1 MIVHLKSTLKD
12 ETELYNVL
20 YNTNGIS
27 RKKLKQC
34 GDKLSQNY
42 GLNPYYVIDSL
53 KEFQSFMKTLSN
65 MFFKRIEIDSNGDNS
80 ITLSITTYNEKY

>member
-65 MFFKRIEIDSNGDNS
+65 MFFERIEIDSNEDGS
-80 ITLSITTYNEKY
+80 ITLSITTYDETY